1 MTSPANLCVLRYN
14 DGQLAITGSR
24 PATFRQAGDVSSV
37 RLITQI
43 AGEFQ
48 RVWAPF
54 GAPSKRKRI

>member
-1 MTSPANLCVLRYN
+1 
-14 DGQLAITGSR
+14 
-24 PATFRQAGDVSSV
+24 VSSV